1 MRSLNAQQAGFKEH
15 ISTTVSDGR
24 HKRWR
29 AWPTLNNGWE
39 LALGFEQ
46 TEKRNGEKSKNEKAN
61 RRSNPTR
68 NNKGADQICSLLC
81 VPSMLDSLE
90 VKVLFTA

>member
-39 LALGFEQ
+39 LAGGFKQ
-46 TEKRNGEKSKNEKAN
+46 TEKRNGEKSKMKNQTEDQ
-61 RRSNPTR
+61 TR
-68 NNKGADQICSLLC
+68 PEITREQIKSAPSFLSLA
-81 VPSMLDSLE
+81 S
-90 VKVLFTA
+90 A